1 MNIHGLNKLTL
12 LDYPGKL
19 SALVFTGACNFRC
32 PFCQN
37 ASLVLRPDSQPL
49 IMEEEFFRFL
59 ESRKGVLEGVCIT
72 GGEPTL
78 QKDLPDFAGRIK
90 ELGFLVKLDT
100 NGYKPD
106 VLKTMVNEGLVDYVA
121 MDIKNSKDRYAETA
135 GLSFFDITKIEE
147 SVEFLKTG
155 NVDYEFRTTVTKT
168 FHDLQ
173 SVLEMSEWIKG
184 AKRYYLQSFKDSG
197 DLIDKK
203 TQGYSEAE
211 MKELFNQVKTI
222 VHSAELR
229 GI

>member
-49 IMEEEFFRFL
+49 ISEDSFFDFL
-59 ESRKGVLEGVCIT
+59 KTRRGVLEGVCIT

-78 QKDLPDFAGRIK
+78 QKDLPDFAGKIK

-197 DLIDKK
+197 DLIDKNTEGFSEGEMRK
-203 TQGYSEAE
+203 LLEEITQIIPCA
-211 MKELFNQVKTI
+211 Q
-222 VHSAELR
+222 LR
-229 GI
+229 GM